1 MKLNAVRTLVCAALA
16 TSGFS
21 AHSKCHSPMYGIAS
35 DAGQGV
41 IHTLDEYTGQSLSNS
56 IALYDSAAIALDT
69 DNQRL
74 YYVSVPLRNTNS
86 MSKYSQLKNC

>member
-41 IHTLDEYTGQSLSNS
+41 IHTLDE
-56 IALYDSAAIALDT
+56 
-69 DNQRL
+69 
-74 YYVSVPLRNTNS
+74 
-86 MSKYSQLKNC
+86 